1 MSTPMTPKQRKEM
14 QAALKKVQAAISNIK
29 KQLNALDKPKKT
41 KKTKKTFSTPSHLYR
56 DDNERFS
63 RNKDGTYSMDRC
75 DMAKPYKYT
84 YARLMET
91 GAFSVYGA

>member
-41 KKTKKTFSTPSHLYR
+41 KMTFSTPSHLYR
-56 DDNERFS
+56 DDDERFS

-84 YARLMET
+84 YARLMES